1 MYGTIYSTL
10 GAQIEKSSRI
20 QRFRIVGDAI
30 VGLTLFFPGPY
41 DPLPV
46 HKRGTPRE
54 RERKRKKEKERER
67 DKEIERKSKRAAG
80 ERERERKERERDREV
95 SR

>member
-54 RERKRKKEKERER
+54 RER
-67 DKEIERKSKRAAG
+67 
-80 ERERERKERERDREV
+80 ERERERKRKKEREIKR
-95 SR
+95 